1 MWARDSLK
9 SLADKANLLELLRDA
24 GIGENQL
31 PTSHFEEWQEKR
43 KAQFF
48 TREEAWAAVE
58 ALALP
63 PEQKIPEPIFEE
75 WWSYRFSGDKRK
87 VDEKLLRILI
97 AKAGVKESVSK
108 ERLASVLTNRGDPGP
123 LTRKDGTPINGVSG
137 TAKQMTPMAII
148 PHRNHKREIIGFKL
162 ATESFVRAE
171 IWVTEKPT
179 KDGNAELNYHCRL
192 IPHPRGLAN
201 LRQRVM
207 QCTGKQLTWER
218 RLTDEELRE
227 LGLLKELAALKREQE
242 KISAT
247 HAKAVQKWQKEQQA
261 KTNTLDLA
269 SSPSVQ
275 PIELKL
281 PWLSLRKCYA
291 GLPLYARRLTNKHGA
306 DISRIAKDDL
316 LRVPL
321 NSEGDICKREESA
334 YQTLWYR
341 VSAINK
347 SGKIEMKMAERK
359 QIKPPSERELRDGK
373 RKPLTTDELWRVYA
387 YTKEP
392 SSTDVLAYLLEITR
406 GNDQPPH
413 PVK

>member
-1 MWARDSLK
+1 M
-9 SLADKANLLELLRDA
+9 
-24 GIGENQL
+24 
-31 PTSHFEEWQEKR
+31 
-43 KAQFF
+43 
-48 TREEAWAAVE
+48 
-58 ALALP
+58 
-63 PEQKIPEPIFEE
+63 
-75 WWSYRFSGDKRK
+75 
-87 VDEKLLRILI
+87 
-97 AKAGVKESVSK
+97 
-108 ERLASVLTNRGDPGP
+108 
-123 LTRKDGTPINGVSG
+123 
-137 TAKQMTPMAII
+137 
-148 PHRNHKREIIGFKL
+148 
-162 ATESFVRAE
+162 
-171 IWVTEKPT
+171 
-179 KDGNAELNYHCRL
+179 
-192 IPHPRGLAN
+192 
-201 LRQRVM
+201 
-207 QCTGKQLTWER
+207 
-218 RLTDEELRE
+218 
-227 LGLLKELAALKREQE
+227 KREQE